1 MNQREIAKLAGV
13 SVATVSR
20 VINNKGNVSEETLQ
34 RVLKVIEENMYVQNM
49 YARNLRTSNS
59 KIIGFLI
66 SNLSNPF
73 FAEVYAGLDPACRE
87 QGYTVLCGITNEDP
101 IQEKEAI
108 EMFIKYR
115 VDGIVACFV
124 NPSPTTLKMLDN
136 FGIKVIM
143 FDRVIDSYNADTVT
157 FDNIQGGKMQ
167 VEYLAKLGHKKIAV
181 IHGLPDSVGRE
192 RLKGYELGMESSGI
206 KVRQEYV
213 VSGRYTEEGAY
224 EATVCLMNMNDKPT
238 AIIAHNNLMCMGAYK
253 AIKDLGID
261 IPNEVSLIGFDDF
274 DSAAYLQP
282 SITLISKPI
291 TEMGQESAKMLIQRI
306 KNKSQKDKRSK
317 VFPVYLIERN
327 SCAQRSN
334 M

>member
-1 MNQREIAKLAGV
+1 MNQREIAKLAEV

-20 VINNKGNVSEETLQ
+20 VINNEGNVSEKTLQ
-34 RVLKVIEENMYVQNM
+34 RVMKVVKENMYVQNM
-49 YARNLRTSNS
+49 NARNLRTSNS

-124 NPSPTTLKMLDN
+124 NPSSNTLNMLKN
-136 FGIKVIM
+136 FGINVIM
-143 FDRVIDSYNADTVT
+143 FDRVIDSFNVDTVT
-157 FDNIQGGKMQ
+157 FDNIDGGKMQ
-167 VEYLAKLGHKKIAV
+167 VEYLAKLGHKKIGV
-181 IHGLPDSVGRE
+181 IHGLSDSVGRD
-192 RLKGYELGMESSGI
+192 RLKGYELGMEAAGL

-213 VSGRYTEEGAY
+213 VGGRYNEEGAY
-224 EATVCLMNMNDKPT
+224 EATIRLMNIYDKPT

-253 AIKDLGID
+253 AIKDLGLD
-261 IPNEVSLIGFDDF
+261 IPKDISLIGFDDF
-274 DSAAYLQP
+274 DIAAYLQP
-282 SITLISKPI
+282 SITLVSKPI

-306 KNKSQKDKRSK
+306 ENKSLEDIKNK

-327 SCAQRSN
+327 SCTQYN
-334 M
+334 N